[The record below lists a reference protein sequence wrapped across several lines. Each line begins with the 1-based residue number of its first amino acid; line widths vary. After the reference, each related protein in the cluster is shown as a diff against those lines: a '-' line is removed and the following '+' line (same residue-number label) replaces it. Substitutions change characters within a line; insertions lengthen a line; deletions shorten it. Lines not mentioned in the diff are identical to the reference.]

1 MALENVNTLLF
12 DLDGTLVDSVPDLAL
27 SINYAM
33 AELGLPTRDES
44 AVRNW
49 VGNGLDQLVHRA
61 ITQSMTGEAES
72 DLHQQAK
79 AHFLRRYGDHFADQS
94 KLYPGV
100 SSTLQQLHARGYQL
114 ACVSN
119 KPEQFI
125 PPILDHFVIARWFDS
140 IIGGDSTHH
149 KKPHPLPLITA
160 IKALE
165 STPEHSLMVGDSLSD
180 FNAATRAQLPV
191 VMVSWGYSQGADLRE
206 LSAAAV
212 INQIDELLTLLP
224 QSPK

>member
-1 MALENVNTLLF
+1 MNLENINTLLF

-33 AELGLPTRDES
+33 AELGLPARDES

-72 DLHQQAK
+72 DLHRQAK
-79 AHFLRRYGDHFADQS
+79 AYFLNRYGDHFADQS
-94 KLYPGV
+94 KLYPEV
-100 SSTLQQLHARGYQL
+100 STTLQQLHTRGYQL

-119 KPEQFI
+119 KPVQFI
-125 PPILDHFVIARWFDS
+125 PPILDHFDIARWFDS

-160 IKALE
+160 IKELE
-165 STPEHSLMVGDSLSD
+165 STPERSLMVGDSLSD
-180 FNAATRAQLPV
+180 FYAATRAQLRV
-191 VMVSWGYSQGADLRE
+191 VMVSWGYSQGADLHE

-212 INQIDELLTLLP
+212 INQIDELLALLP
-224 QSPK
+224 ESPK